1 MERRI
6 PEASH
11 VVTRD
16 DLELLLAGIERT
28 IRDPHAGIFGPDSM
42 TWRIDRE
49 AALFLGAGRAALLQL
64 AHPWVAVALEQH
76 SSVMA
81 NPIARFH
88 NTFRV
93 IFTMNFGTA
102 HQAFAAARSLHT
114 LHTTIRG
121 ALPSPVA
128 GYSRGSSYEANTLSA
143 LRWVYATLF
152 DSALLAYECVMP
164 ALTDAE
170 RDAYYAES
178 RMLAGLFGIPQG
190 ALPQDWRAFCGYFK
204 AMCGSDEL
212 GVDER
217 SREMAKKILSGAG
230 SWVKPPHWYRALTAA
245 WMPDRF
251 REEFMLPFGTM
262 EVRAVERAKRWLP
275 GVYRRMPRCVRF
287 VGPYLEACARRAGH
301 GPGWM
306 TRLSNRFWMG
316 EARMPFGK

>member
-6 PEASH
+6 PEAGH
-11 VVTRD
+11 VVTRN

-28 IRDPHAGIFGPDSM
+28 IGDPQAGIFGPESM

-64 AHPWVAVALEQH
+64 AHPWVAVALDQH

-88 NTFRV
+88 NTFRIV
-93 IFTMNFGTA
+93 FTMNFGTVD
-102 HQAFAAARSLHT
+102 QAFAAARSLHT
-114 LHTTIRG
+114 MHTTIRG

-128 GYSRGSSYEANTLSA
+128 GYSQGSLYEANTLSA

-152 DSALLAYECVMP
+152 DSALLAYECVLP
-164 ALTDAE
+164 PLTDAE
-170 RDAYYAES
+170 RDAYYVES
-178 RMLAGLFGIPQG
+178 RVLAGLFGIPRE
-190 ALPQDWRAFCGYFK
+190 ALPQDWGAFRGYVE
-204 AMCGSDEL
+204 AMCRSEEL

-217 SREMAKKILSGAG
+217 SRVMAKRILAGAG
-230 SWVKPPHWYRALTAA
+230 SWVKPPRWYQALTVA

-251 REEFMLPFGTM
+251 REEFGLPYGAG
-262 EVRAVERAKRWLP
+262 EARSVERTKHWLP
-275 GVYRRMPRCVRF
+275 RVYRRMPQRVRS

-301 GPGWM
+301 GPGWV

-316 EARMPFGK
+316 EARMPFGE